1 MAAPHNPKRYGETW
15 PQNKINACLNELHYI
30 RPWVILSGGW
40 AWHFISPPGHK
51 ELKHAHDHKDIDIF
65 VRPDNVGLVIQMLF
79 SRGFDKVRTR
89 YDGLKN
95 NKDFRRYEKIVKDFR
110 VTIDFFVDKDIPI
123 LNIDG
128 WLVVEPKYL
137 LSLYSSVHSSD
148 ACFAVRAASKLIER
162 EQDPVHRKELVQ
174 IPGSK

>member
-15 PQNKINACLNELHYI
+15 PDDKIQACLEELMHI

-40 AWHFISPPGHK
+40 AWHFMSPPGHK

-65 VRPDNVGLVIQMLF
+65 VRPDNVATVMSFLLE
-79 SRGFDKVRTR
+79 RGFQKVRTR

-95 NKDFRRYEKIVKDFR
+95 NNDFRRYEKVVDNYR
-110 VTIDFFVDKDIPI
+110 VTIDFFVDADIPI

-128 WLVVEPKYL
+128 WIIVEPKHL
-137 LSLYSSVHSSD
+137 LSLYSSIHSSE
-148 ACFAVRAASKLIER
+148 ACFAVQAASRLIKEGKN
-162 EQDPVHRKELVQ
+162 PVYSEELVQ
-174 IPGSK
+174 IPEKE